1 MPHVTAIMPTI
12 PSRASVAAKVV
23 PRLLAQV
30 SQLYLHL
37 NGHEELPTWA
47 RHPKIRPLRH
57 PAGTGPAIRFST
69 LPKKG
74 QYVLFVDD
82 DLLYPADYVVQ
93 SVTALNRLGSGTAIA
108 YHGSAW
114 KRGAPPT
121 FNGGRSILPFYAGCP
136 KDAPI
141 TYVGCGTLGLRLPDA
156 ARLDLKVPKTF
167 EFEDDVWIS
176 SAIARAG
183 LRVFRPSSPKGWIVA
198 TPAAYN
204 GLYKAACKDK
214 FEKRN
219 RALTAALALGK
230 WSLST

>member
-37 NGHEELPTWA
+37 NGHGTVPAWA
-47 RHPKIRPLRH
+47 RHGKIRPIHH
-57 PAGTGPAIRFST
+57 PVGTGPAVRFSI
-69 LPKKG
+69 LPAKG

-82 DLLYPADYVVQ
+82 DLLYPPNYVAE
-93 SVTALNRLGSGTAIA
+93 SVAALNRLGPGTAIA
-108 YHGSAW
+108 YHGAAW
-114 KRGAPPT
+114 RRGAPAT
-121 FNGGRSILPFYAGCP
+121 FSGRRSILPFYAESR

-141 TYVGCGTLGLRLPDA
+141 TYVGCGTLGLRLQDA
-156 ARLDLKVPKTF
+156 RLLDLKIPKMF

-183 LRVFRPSSPKGWIVA
+183 LRAFRPASPKGWITA

-204 GLYKAACKDK
+204 GLYKAACANR

-219 RALTAALALGK
+219 QALAAALALGK